1 MDKTV
6 PWGEVLTTKSGKEP
20 GWHQHQSVLP
30 DCGRRVVSCLP
41 PLPLTAR
48 YIGYI
53 PPAVSPNTRSCSSG
67 ASVRL
72 SGHMEK
78 ENNGLFIGRSS
89 VVGNMCHYS
98 HRVRHAMFSLHLYI
112 FYFHLFVWLC
122 FFSPAKESGSLQTP
136 TPLSLS
142 WVPRSFRHVSCA
154 EDGTVWL

>member
-48 YIGYI
+48 YSWLY
-53 PPAVSPNTRSCSSG
+53 SSSCEPKHTFLLFRGLCQVIWS
-67 ASVRL
+67 
-72 SGHMEK
+72 HEK

-89 VVGNMCHYS
+89 VVGNMHHYS

-142 WVPRSFRHVSCA
+142 WVLRSFRHVSCA